1 MTIAADEAI
10 TTETD
15 IDADESIPVKPKA
28 AALTFEAQPFTSFDE
43 RRSGGY
49 KRRNLIIIGT
59 IIVISIISISIALT
73 RRTCCAIPDEPT
85 RTIDFTTGVSIIT
98 NYAVDSKVRSRL
110 ATTNLTMEVLNGMN
124 CSSVHMVTLQLPL
137 NTRVTSLKTVAN
149 DGCTT
154 NGKVKEIQEARDTF
168 VEQTSQG
175 LSSAYV
181 EAQDEFTYTVQ
192 VSIPPFGKTK
202 VELIV
207 EQILQQRRGMIAFE
221 VPLIPNEEVDSLLFD
236 LSVEDVQGN
245 PVDFQ
250 IELHLPGIKTNAT
263 NGTNKYHLELPDA
276 RQHDLPLVVRGTY
289 TPGQIPENGL
299 LYFDG
304 SCFEHYFLPPSL
316 KPMPRNF
323 IFVVD
328 VSESMPHDKKLN
340 ATKIALKKFISTI
353 DESDSFSIQTFGDK
367 GTLDLWGPEKGTSD
381 GKEDAKNFLDVLSN
395 ENHRHTWGTNLH
407 EAVLEALLRAKDDIK
422 ESKNDTVSILV
433 LVSKEWASTGETD
446 RSKIVKNVH
455 DLNNDGSVKIFTLG
469 FQGSSDMALLDAISL
484 LNGGISANILS
495 GDLDDNF
502 EPQITRFLESE
513 MGSVLLSDMHV
524 NFIVDKV
531 RVVGTT
537 NTYFSLMAGGYEVV
551 VRGLVQ
557 GTLND
562 NPLKA
567 EITASTLEN
576 VQNWVAV
583 ATDSPATVDSSLCY
597 QSYAHARVSQLVRLS
612 EAADFL
618 GDKVLKSL
626 VTLADPSCKEEHFVT
641 CIEQEA
647 VHLAIDAKIVAK
659 GLTAMVTVDS
669 DDCMKFDDSAPVCLD
684 GTTSDPTAWSQ
695 ERMSDGTYMRA
706 CSIFFSLFVCL
717 MPLVAALLSI

>member
-1 MTIAADEAI
+1 MTITVDQAI
-10 TTETD
+10 TPDTG
-15 IDADESIPVKPKA
+15 IDADESMPVKPKA
-28 AALTFEAQPFTSFDE
+28 ATLTFEAQPLTAFAE
-43 RRSGGY
+43 HRSEGC
-49 KRRNLIIIGT
+49 KRRNFIIIGT
-59 IIVISIISISIALT
+59 IIAVAIISILAIALT

-98 NYAVDSKVRSRL
+98 NYVVDSKVRSRL

-192 VSIPPFGKTK
+192 VSIPPFGTTK

-207 EQILQQRRGMIAFE
+207 EQLLQQRRGLIAFE
-221 VPLIPNEEVDSLLFD
+221 IPLIPNEEVDSLSFD

-250 IELHLPGIKTNAT
+250 IELDLPGIKTNAT
-263 NGTNKYHLELPDA
+263 NETNKYHIELPDA
-276 RQHDLPLVVRGTY
+276 QQHDLPLVVRGTY
-289 TPGQIPENGL
+289 APGQIPENGL

-328 VSESMPHDKKLN
+328 VSESVSYDRKLN

-353 DESDSFSIQTFGDK
+353 DENDSFSIQTFGDK
-367 GTLDLWGPEKGTSD
+367 GTLDLWGPKKATSD
-381 GKEDAKNFLDVLSN
+381 GKEDAKKFLDGLQSN
-395 ENHRHTWGTNLH
+395 ENDWYTWGTNLH
-407 EAVLEALLRAKDDIK
+407 EAILEALLRAKDDIK
-422 ESKNDTVSILV
+422 ENKNDTVSILV
-433 LVSKEWASTGETD
+433 LVSKEWASTGVTD

-455 DLNNDGSVKIFTLG
+455 DLNKDGSVKIFTLG

-495 GDLDDNF
+495 GDSVGNF

-513 MGSVLLSDMHV
+513 IGSVLLSDMRV
-524 NFIVDKV
+524 NFIVDKI

-537 NTYFSLMAGGYEVV
+537 NTYFPLMAGGYEVV

-557 GTLND
+557 GTLNE

-576 VQNWVAV
+576 VQNWVTV
-583 ATDSPATVDSSLCY
+583 STDSPATVDSSLCY

-618 GDKVLKSL
+618 GDNVLKSL
-626 VTLADPSCKEEHFVT
+626 VTLADPSCKDEHFVK

-647 VHLAIDAKIVAK
+647 LHLALDAKIVAK
-659 GLTAMVTVDS
+659 GLMT
-669 DDCMKFDDSAPVCLD
+669 LH
-684 GTTSDPTAWSQ
+684 Q
-695 ERMSDGTYMRA
+695 
-706 CSIFFSLFVCL
+706 FVSMGL
-717 MPLVAALLSI
+717 QATQLPGAKNE